1 METVVGYIKRDYSQG
16 VSWFTCLTAK
26 LDSAQMSNYK
36 EKRYIATVQLSG
48 SHNPNGTFF
57 VV

>member
-1 METVVGYIKRDYSQG
+1 METVVGYIKRDDSQG

-26 LDSAQMSNYK
+26 LDSVQMSDYK

-48 SHNPNGTFF
+48 SHNPMALSL
-57 VV
+57 